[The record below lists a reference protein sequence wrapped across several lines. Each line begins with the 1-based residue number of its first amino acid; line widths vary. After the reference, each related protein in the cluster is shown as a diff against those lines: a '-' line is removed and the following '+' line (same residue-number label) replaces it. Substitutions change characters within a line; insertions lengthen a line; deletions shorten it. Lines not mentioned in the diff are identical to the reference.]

1 METMPIPP
9 IPPTRRTSHLRRSRP
24 ALVVATL
31 IIAALLLAACG
42 GATDSDS
49 TSTNTSSSKTLR
61 TAFFADSQEPDPD
74 VFYSGEG
81 LQITTS
87 AYEGLVKY
95 TTGPSFK
102 ILPSLATKWTVSPDG
117 KTYTFTLRDGVKFFD
132 GTPLDSIAV
141 KKSFER
147 RTKVNQGPAYML
159 ASVAGYETPDP
170 QTIVIKLSAPTSAFL
185 DYLAAPYGPKVVSP
199 TAIAAH
205 TKGDD
210 QAQGWLKTH
219 TAGSGPYQLSE
230 WTLGQQY
237 VLQRNDKW
245 WGPKP
250 YYEKL
255 VMKIMPDASSQQIA
269 LEGGDL
275 DFIHS
280 QPPTAVDRF
289 ENKSGFRVESFPNVL
304 KEWIEVNPTHGPF
317 QNAKL
322 RQALRQAVDKKQ
334 ILADLFRG
342 RGTLSKSYYPAG
354 MLDDP
359 RAADDPKYDPSVLK
373 AEVAKLP
380 DSDRSVTISTTSENV
395 TDSNVADNIAT
406 VLRTAGL
413 KPTVKPV
420 PLSTAFTFVDLPSD
434 QQPELYVGSLNPDAG
449 HPDTWIRIY
458 SRTDGFLNW
467 VSGGTK
473 TADTLMDEGLAAT
486 DAQTVTNKY
495 SEAGEDLIK
504 SGTYTGIVDETD
516 DFIVRDSI
524 TGFKHQRA
532 VILTVDLAGLKPK
545 S

>member
-1 METMPIPP
+1 MPTP
-9 IPPTRRTSHLRRSRP
+9 LRP
-24 ALVVATL
+24 ARAHLSRFRARAALIAIAMV
-31 IIAALLLAACG
+31 IIAAMVLAACG
-42 GATDSDS
+42 GTTSDS
-49 TSTNTSSSKTLR
+49 SSSDTTSASRTLR

-74 VFYSGEG
+74 IFYSGEG
-81 LQITTS
+81 LQVTTS

-95 TTGPSFK
+95 TFGNSFK

-132 GTPLDSIAV
+132 GTPLDSTAV

-147 RTKVNQGPAYML
+147 RTAINQGPAYML
-159 ASVAGYETPDP
+159 ADVASYETPDP

-185 DYLAAPYGPKVVSP
+185 DYLAAPYGPKVESP

-210 QAQGWLKTH
+210 MAQGWLKTH

-237 VLQRNDKW
+237 VLSRNDKW

-255 VMKIMPDASSQQIA
+255 VMKIMPDATSQQLA

-275 DFIHS
+275 DFIHT
-280 QPPTAVDRF
+280 QPPTALDRF
-289 ENKSGFRVESFPNVL
+289 EHKSGYRVESFPNVL
-304 KEWIEVNPTHGPF
+304 KEWIEINPTKGVF
-317 QNAKL
+317 QKPEL
-322 RQALRQAVDKKQ
+322 RQALRQAVDKKK

-380 DSDRSVTISTTSENV
+380 ASDRAVTVVTTSENV

-420 PLSTAFTFVDLPSD
+420 PLSTAFTFVDQPSSE
-434 QQPELYVGSLNPDAG
+434 QPDMYVGSLNPDAG

-473 TADTLMDEGLAAT
+473 QADTLMDEGLAAT
-486 DAQTVTNKY
+486 DPQTVTDKY
-495 SEAGEDLIK
+495 SEAGEDLVK
-504 SGTYTGIVDETD
+504 AGGYVGIVDETD

-524 TGFKHQRA
+524 TGFRHQRA
-532 VILTVDLAGLKPK
+532 VILTVDLANLKPK